1 MVGCYV
7 YRHPH
12 GPLNRPLIE
21 PYSCCLFTLSL
32 RDLMLDLR
40 DAFVLPDPPHI
51 ELRAFTHGLMPKPVP
66 ALMQAFTD
74 DWAERGVDAWNR
86 VPNHWRPDSG
96 ETVGWWSL
104 PEYLAEHFVAPLL
117 QAPPHTCILQ
127 PNVHTTMQYLLS
139 APEVFASGRH
149 VVITE
154 AAFPSVQ
161 HSVKQWQDVFDL
173 SLTVVPLTDAGF
185 IDPTAMEQAIRPDT
199 ALAVVSH
206 VGFTTG
212 ELLPPDVLRGIADTV
227 HAHGGLFVIDGYH
240 SVGSV
245 PVDVQALGADL
256 YMGGLLK
263 EACGSSGNAF
273 VYLRD
278 GLDLTPRM
286 TGWFGDD
293 DPFGFQPEPGVHP
306 DVRRRF
312 MGGTT
317 AVASMY
323 HAVEGMR
330 ILRKAGIAH
339 VREHSLA
346 LTEQCIARAD
356 AAGMPLQSPRP
367 AERRGAMVILEV
379 DAADRLCAYLKQRDV
394 YTDSRQQRYLRM
406 APFVWNTPAE
416 IDRAFDIIAEAI
428 ASGAYHDTLP
438 ETATEAGPVT

>member
-1 MVGCYV
+1 MV
-7 YRHPH
+7 
-12 GPLNRPLIE
+12 
-21 PYSCCLFTLSL
+21 
-32 RDLMLDLR
+32 DLR
-40 DAFVLPDPPHI
+40 DAFVLPEPPGI
-51 ELRAFTHGLMPKPVP
+51 ELRAFTHGLMPKRVP

-86 VPNHWRPDSG
+86 VPNHWRPGSG
-96 ETVGWWSL
+96 EAVGWWSL
-104 PEYLAEHFVAPLL
+104 PEYLAEHFVGPLL
-117 QAPPHTCILQ
+117 QAPAHTCILQ
-127 PNVHTTMQYLLS
+127 PNVHSTVQYLLS
-139 APEVFASGRH
+139 APEVFTTGRH

-161 HSVKQWQDVFDL
+161 HSVKQWQEVYDL
-173 SLTVVPLTDAGF
+173 SLTVAPLTDEGF
-185 IDPTAMEQAIRPDT
+185 IDPTAVLEAIRPET
-199 ALAVVSH
+199 ALVVLSH

-212 ELLPPDVLRGIADTV
+212 ELLPAPVLRRVADTV

-273 VYLRD
+273 VYLRE

-286 TGWFGDD
+286 TGWFGDE

-323 HAVEGMR
+323 HAVEGVR
-330 ILRKAGIAH
+330 ILRTAGVGR

-356 AAGMPLQSPRP
+356 AAGMVLRSPRP
-367 AERRGAMVILEV
+367 AARRGAMVILEV
-379 DAADRLCAYLKQRDV
+379 NAADRLCAYLKQRDV

-406 APFVWNTPAE
+406 APFVWNTPEE
-416 IDRAFDIIAEAI
+416 IDRAFDIMADALR
-428 ASGAYHDTLP
+428 SGAYLDTLP
-438 ETATEAGPVT
+438 ESTTKAGPVT

>member
-1 MVGCYV
+1 M
-7 YRHPH
+7 
-12 GPLNRPLIE
+12 LN
-21 PYSCCLFTLSL
+21 
-32 RDLMLDLR
+32 LR
-40 DAFVLPDPPHI
+40 DAFLHPDPPHI
-51 ELRAFTHGLMPKPVP
+51 EFRAFTHGLMPKTVP
-66 ALMQAFTD
+66 DLMQAFTD

-96 ETVGWWSL
+96 EIVGWWTL

-127 PNVHTTMQYLLS
+127 PNVHTTVQYLLS
-139 APEVFASGRH
+139 APEVFATGRH

-173 SLTVVPLTDAGF
+173 SLTVIPLTDAGF
-185 IDPTAMEQAIRPDT
+185 IDHAAVQEAITPET
-199 ALAVVSH
+199 ALVVLSH

-212 ELLPPDVLRGIADTV
+212 ELLPTDVLRPIADAV
-227 HAHGGLFVIDGYH
+227 HAQGGLFVMDGYH

-273 VYLRD
+273 VYIRK

-323 HAVEGMR
+323 HAVEGVR
-330 ILRKAGIAH
+330 ILHEAGIAN
-339 VREHSLA
+339 VRQHSLA
-346 LTEQCIARAD
+346 LTAQCIARAD
-356 AAGMPLQSPRP
+356 DAGMALRSPRP

-379 DAADRLCAYLKQRDV
+379 EAADRLCAYLKERGV

-406 APFVWNTPAE
+406 APFVWNTPE
-416 IDRAFDIIAEAI
+416 EVDRAFDIIAEAL
-428 ASGAYHDTLP
+428 ASGAYHNTRP
-438 ETATEAGPVT
+438 ETTAAAGPVT